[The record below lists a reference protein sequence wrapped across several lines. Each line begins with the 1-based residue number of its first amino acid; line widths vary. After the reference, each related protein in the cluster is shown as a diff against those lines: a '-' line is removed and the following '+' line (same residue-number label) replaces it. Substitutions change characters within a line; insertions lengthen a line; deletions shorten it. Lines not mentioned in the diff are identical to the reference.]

1 MGALGRFT
9 AVAGEGFSGEG
20 RAELL
25 SPASGISLRCGWLE
39 EGSAVPSVEREA
51 LDTRFILSG

>member
-1 MGALGRFT
+1 MGALGRFL
-9 AVAGEGFSGEG
+9 AAAGGGFSGEG
-20 RAELL
+20 RAKLL

-51 LDTRFILSG
+51 PDAGVSLSG